1 MAVSQRGSSWQA
13 YVRVDGQRIR
23 KSFSTKEDATV
34 WEALARQAITHGKP
48 VPNMGSNTTNNHT
61 LSKAADECYLMF
73 WKGSKSDEKMVQY
86 IKLLV
91 SHFGTRF
98 PINSFTNEVVG
109 SYILDLKELGNSNAT
124 INRKLSCLS
133 KILKYAHELGKLDK
147 LPKIHKQKEGKNR
160 IRWLTKGEEQSI
172 LDLLID
178 WGKYD
183 IHDAVVVS
191 LDTGVRHGELGRIQ
205 AKDIVPDG
213 LYIGLTKNGEP
224 RLVPLTKRARK
235 VLEDRI
241 NLIRANQSN
250 DQSLFPTFTRDWHRS
265 TWERVR
271 NHLELDDVVWHTF
284 RHTTCSRL
292 VQGGVPLTHVKEW
305 MGHKTITTTMRYAH
319 LAPKHLQEIVGVLE

>member
-1 MAVSQRGSSWQA
+1 MAISQRGSSWQA

-34 WEALARQAITHGKP
+34 WEALARQAISHGKP
-48 VPNMGSNTTNNHT
+48 VPNVGSSVTEYP
-61 LSKAADECYLMF
+61 LSKAADKCYIMF
-73 WKGSKSDEKMVQY
+73 WKGGKSDEKMVGY
-86 IKLLV
+86 IRLLV
-91 SHFGTRF
+91 NHFGTRF
-98 PINSFTNEVVG
+98 PISGFTTQVVDT
-109 SYILDLKELGNSNAT
+109 YILDLKKIGNSNGT

-133 KILKYAHELGKLDK
+133 KILKYAKELGHMKE
-147 LPKIHKQKEGKNR
+147 LPVIHKQPEGINR
-160 IRWLTKGEEQSI
+160 IRWLTKDEELSI
-172 LDLLID
+172 LDLLVD
-178 WGKYD
+178 WGQYD
-183 IHDAVVVS
+183 LHDAVAVS
-191 LDTGVRHGELGRIQ
+191 VDTGIRHSELGRIQ

-213 LYIGLTKNGEP
+213 LYLGLTKNGEP

-235 VLEDRI
+235 ILEDRI
-241 NLIRANQSN
+241 SFIKSSRAN
-250 DQSLFPTFTRDWHRS
+250 DQRLFPKFSRDWHRS
-265 TWERVR
+265 TWDRVR